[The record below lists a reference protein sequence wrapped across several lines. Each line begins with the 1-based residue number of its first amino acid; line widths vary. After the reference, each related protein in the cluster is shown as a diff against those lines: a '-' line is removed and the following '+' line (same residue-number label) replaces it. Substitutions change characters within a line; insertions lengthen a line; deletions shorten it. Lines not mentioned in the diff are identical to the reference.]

1 MNKKWIIHNKKFDI
15 EDTSRWDIKP
25 ITARILR
32 NRNIVG
38 DDIKYIL
45 SNALDD
51 LHSAD
56 LLYDIDR
63 AVNFII
69 KNVKD
74 KKNIRIIGDYDI
86 DGVCATYILL
96 VGIKNIGGIVDYRV
110 PHRVKDGYGINKN
123 IIDEAINDKI
133 DLIITCDNGVS
144 ANDEISYAKKNG
156 IDVIVTDHHEILNL
170 PIDAFA
176 VINPKLDC
184 ENKYP
189 FSEIC
194 GATVALKFVKKL
206 YELSNTNCDWIDLL
220 EFSAIA
226 TVGDIMPSINENHII
241 VKLGL
246 QKLSKTKN
254 LGLKKLI
261 EISNF
266 KDKQITPYHIG
277 FILGPMIN
285 ASGRLMTAEYAI
297 ELFKTDDEK
306 KADEFSLKLKML
318 NEERKYET
326 ELGKKEGL
334 EYAINNRKDDK
345 VLVIYLENVKESIA
359 GIVAGKIKESLNKPV
374 VLLTKS
380 SEENILKA
388 SCRSIDD
395 YDMFFELSKF
405 SEHFIKFGGHKMAAG
420 FSMDEKYLDDL
431 RLFLNKECKLNDE
444 NFVKKIYIDAEVPL
458 QYLTYDMIRDIEKL
472 EPFGNSIET
481 PLFATKNVK
490 IKILNVYETKNTISL
505 LIKQG
510 EISFKSVIFMNF
522 LEFSNLIK
530 GVDDFDIIY
539 TPSINEFNGNIN
551 IELIIKDFRP
561 YIVKNL

>member
-1 MNKKWIIHNKKFDI
+1 MTKKWIIHNKKFDI

-69 KNVKD
+69 RNVKD

-170 PIDAFA
+170 PNDAFA

-206 YELSNTNCDWIDLL
+206 YELSNTNCDWTDLL

-261 EISNF
+261 EISNL

-297 ELFKTDDEK
+297 ELFKTNDEK

-334 EYAINNRKDDK
+334 EYAINNRKEDK

-444 NFVKKIYIDAEVPL
+444 NFVKKVYIDAEVPL

-530 GVDDFDIIY
+530 SVDDFDIIY

-561 YIVKNL
+561 YIVKNP